1 MIANMLAKA
10 KDIERELVH
19 WRRTI
24 HSQPELGFAVYQT
37 AELVADALR
46 DMDIRVQ
53 TGVGKTGV
61 VGYLGEQDS
70 PVIAIRADM
79 DALPIHEENELDFKS
94 QVPGCMHACGHD
106 AHTAMLLGT
115 ARLLRNEKLPGQ
127 VRLLFQPSEEIAD
140 EEGISGAP
148 RMIADGAMQGVQA
161 VIALH
166 VDGTTDTGSIRIENG
181 WVGAAVD
188 TFRADI
194 IGKGGHG
201 AYPHEVLDPIW
212 LTSHVLNA
220 LFAIPSRRLTPLEP
234 CVVSV
239 GVIQGG
245 SADNVIPDCVHLEG
259 TLRSYSQEIREL
271 IIGEVEQAFRL
282 TKNFGGDYYLE
293 IERGYPAQFNNS
305 QVTDWL
311 RLVAKDLLG
320 AAHVLE
326 EQKSMGAEDFSYMSK
341 IAMGAMFSLG
351 VKPPVSE
358 PRYLHTATFDI
369 DEEALAIGSAILA
382 ETVLR
387 FLRREFT

>member
-1 MIANMLAKA
+1 MVASIFSKA
-10 KDIERELVH
+10 KDIETQLVQ

-24 HSQPELGFAVYQT
+24 HRQPELGFDVYQT
-37 AELVADALR
+37 AELVAKSLA
-46 DMDIRVQ
+46 DMGIEVQ

-61 VGYLGEQDS
+61 VGYLGEQDG

-79 DALPIHEENELDFKS
+79 DALPIQEENDLDFKS
-94 QVPGCMHACGHD
+94 QVPGRMHACGHD
-106 AHTAMLLGT
+106 AHTAILLGT
-115 ARLLRNEKLPGQ
+115 ARLLSHEKLPGQ

-140 EEGISGAP
+140 VQGISGAP
-148 RMIADGAMQGVQA
+148 RMIADGAMQGVEA

-181 WVGAAVD
+181 WVGASVD

-194 IGKGGHG
+194 LGKGGHG
-201 AYPHEVLDPIW
+201 AYPHEVIDPIW

-259 TLRSYSQEIREL
+259 TLRSFSEEIREL
-271 IIGEVEQAFRL
+271 IIEEVEQAIRL
-282 TKNFGGDYYLE
+282 AQNFGGDYYLE
-293 IERGYPAQFNNS
+293 IERGYPAQFNDS
-305 QVTDWL
+305 HVAGWL
-311 RLVAKDLLG
+311 RQVGKDLLG
-320 AAHVLE
+320 ADHILE
-326 EQKSMGAEDFSYMSK
+326 EQKSMGAEDFSYMSRTAK
-341 IAMGAMFSLG
+341 GAMFMLG
-351 VKPPVSE
+351 VKPPGSA

-369 DEEALAIGSAILA
+369 DEGALSVGTAMLA
-382 ETVLR
+382 ETALR
-387 FLRREFT
+387 FLRREFK